1 MLSNADITLYN
12 RAGGSPVTFYRTHL
26 RGVYF
31 EDVKSQHVNKQG
43 AVTADSM
50 LLLIPAGVNAG
61 GKGFV
66 GQKAFAAATD
76 RATMWTL
83 SEGDIVVRGIVTDS
97 ITSQSD
103 LEKLYDTV
111 RKITAV
117 IDNRH
122 GSPAV
127 RHWEVS
133 GV

>member
-1 MLSNADITLYN
+1 MHVNADITLYN
-12 RAGGSPVTFYRTHL
+12 RVGGSVATFYRTHL

-31 EDVKSQHVNKQG
+31 EDVKSQRINKQG

-61 GKGFV
+61 GKSFA
-66 GQKAFAAATD
+66 GQKGFAATEEK
-76 RATMWTL
+76 TGLWTL
-83 SEGDIVVRGIVTDS
+83 AEGDIVVRGIIHDD
-97 ITSQSD
+97 IAAQSD

-111 RKITAV
+111 RKITAI

-133 GV
+133 GA